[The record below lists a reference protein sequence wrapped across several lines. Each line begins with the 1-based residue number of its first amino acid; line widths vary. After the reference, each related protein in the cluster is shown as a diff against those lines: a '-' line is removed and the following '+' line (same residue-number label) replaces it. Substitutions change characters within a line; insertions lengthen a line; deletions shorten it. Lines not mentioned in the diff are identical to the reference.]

1 LRRGAI
7 SVAVGLVLFTVVG
20 FFVVPPVARRI
31 AQTQLSQLLGR
42 KVTIDRVRLNPFALS
57 LAVEGFHIFE
67 ADARTVFVEFKRLY
81 VNAEVAS
88 VYRRAPATAL
98 QSNLTKA
105 VPGSAARL
113 FLLKPRLDAAGAR
126 VDFRLKQE

>member
-1 LRRGAI
+1 MQQQVAVTDDELRALALRRA
-7 SVAVGLVLFTVVG
+7 TVV
-20 FFVVPPVARRI
+20 
-31 AQTQLSQLLGR
+31 
-42 KVTIDRVRLNPFALS
+42 
-57 LAVEGFHIFE
+57 
-67 ADARTVFVEFKRLY
+67 
-81 VNAEVAS
+81 
-88 VYRRAPATAL
+88 